1 MGMMDSPA
9 KDKFQK
15 ARQVGLLDLIAAVTA
30 ALAIRLIV
38 ARFETEVG
46 VDSVHYI
53 LMGDNIAHGHSW
65 DTWDTTGGRW
75 TLPPLFPI
83 LIAIFRLLGAGL
95 ELSGHLASIAAGTLL
110 IIAVHNLTKRLYGL
124 SVARIAAW
132 LAVFTPIL
140 VDYSVVILTE
150 LLYATC
156 GIFMLIYIHRAFSK
170 EGTLFDTFVSGIW
183 AALAYFTKAFGIIL
197 MPFLL
202 ASYIFAKGGN
212 SSNKPLRQAILALL
226 GFLIFAVPYLIALHQ
241 YTGRWVIDGKG
252 IGQQVRIYARNL
264 AEEHIDPRYSGELTK
279 DGEDFAIN
287 ANPMGEKPTWAKPN
301 VVLANFVKK
310 YTQKLVRI
318 YQDFPF
324 TPTYP
329 NNVLLLYL
337 FPAILLGLGIF
348 TGPGRWIERDSDKLL
363 LYWWCPLVFGLPI
376 IFVEVRYFVP
386 LVPLMIPFM
395 AKGAEKVGD
404 WILRR
409 FYGEEKRDISTVKN
423 LAINLVIVVFII
435 LALPKI
441 TYKISNWNDPMVFY
455 NPRKAA
461 AEWLEKHNYMHERIM
476 EYGHSVSFY
485 SGAQSILI
493 PDGNLDDVIRIAL
506 KYGTDIISLDEFY
519 VLRANRRPKIEY
531 LFDTSKPTPPEL
543 QLIYSDTKY
552 PGLHHFIYRIRTEQE
567 IAETRAVNENR

>member
-1 MGMMDSPA
+1 MH
-9 KDKFQK
+9 DKILK
-15 ARQVGLLDLIAAVTA
+15 IRQIGLLDLIAAVIIA
-30 ALAIRLIV
+30 IAIRLIV

-65 DTWDTTGGRW
+65 DTWDPTGGRW

-95 ELSGHLASIAAGTLL
+95 ELSGHLASITAGTLL
-110 IIAVHNLTKRLYGL
+110 IIAVYNLTRRLYGL

-156 GIFMLIYIHRAFSK
+156 AIFMLISIHRAFSK
-170 EGTLFDTFVSGIW
+170 EGTLTDTFISGIW

-197 MPFLL
+197 VPFLL
-202 ASYIFAKGGN
+202 LSYLFAKGGN
-212 SSNKPLRQAILALL
+212 SGNKPLRQAIFALL
-226 GFLIFAVPYLIALHQ
+226 GFLLLSVPYWVALHQ
-241 YTGRWVIDGKG
+241 YSGQWVIDGKG
-252 IGQQVRIYARNL
+252 IGQQVRMYARNL
-264 AEEHIDPRYSGELTK
+264 DEEHIDPRYSGELTK
-279 DGEDFAIN
+279 DGQDFAIN
-287 ANPMGEKPTWAKPN
+287 VNPMGKKPEWATPK
-301 VVLANFVKK
+301 VVMVNFVKK
-310 YTQKLVRI
+310 YIQKLVRI

-363 LYWWCPLVFGLPI
+363 FYWWCPLVFGLPI

-386 LVPLMIPFM
+386 IVPLMIPFM
-395 AKGAEKVGD
+395 AKGVEKVGD
-404 WILRR
+404 WIIRR
-409 FYGEEKRDISTVKN
+409 FYGEEKRDSVTVKN

-441 TYKISNWNDPMVFY
+441 TYKITHWDDPMIFY
-455 NPRKAA
+455 NPRRIA
-461 AEWLEKHNYMHERIM
+461 AEWLVDFNFERDRIM

-485 SGAQSILI
+485 SGVQSILI
-493 PDGNLDDVIRIAL
+493 PDGDLDDVIRIAR
-506 KYGTDIISLDEFY
+506 KYGTDILSLDEFY
-519 VLRANRRPKIEY
+519 VLRAHRRPKIEY
-531 LFDTSKPTPPEL
+531 LFDLSKKTPPEL
-543 QLIYSDTKY
+543 VLIYSDTRY
-552 PGLHHFIYRIRTEQE
+552 PGLHHFIYCIRTEQE
-567 IAETRAVNENR
+567 IAETKAVNENR